1 MKISHRLTALSALSA
16 AALALV
22 ASVSWFAVT
31 SIQSDLQGLTLRA
44 GPLQTKTYEV
54 QERTER
60 MMGALLRLSLVRS
73 QADAD
78 KAVALISADSQA
90 LDTLR
95 AEIREL
101 DPKAAAENADF
112 RAAQGEI
119 ANAVNKRLADE
130 AAYLKESE
138 NARAALATA
147 EQAVGQTRVAV
158 QQIGVEAGKAADQA
172 QDASRKLAHTIKQV
186 MAAQARLR
194 EVVVAVSEV
203 DLAANRFRLSPIKDK
218 FKSPTDSIQALQ
230 VEAGTD
236 DVLKDVRQVAA
247 GLFEAATK
255 DGTGLLALR
264 AAALSA
270 KTPEADAAYAR
281 QRRVILDPVEQQVAK
296 LGTALDNTEAQAA
309 RQRQVLEAALRL
321 RNEPGGVVGTS
332 ENVSLA
338 IRDMVGTL
346 RLLMLAANDGEVTAA
361 SAELKKLGEQLTAD
375 MTNMR
380 AGLVKM
386 GRPPLAT
393 QVDSALVAMASVAGS
408 IGQVA
413 ATKRQLLAS
422 EALMAQSLGKLKA
435 LAAQQASLGEAQV
448 RQMSQR
454 QGEVVAAVDLR
465 VQGSLIAILGIAG
478 AAIVVTS
485 WLSLHLIRSVTR
497 RLNAAVHVAEQVS
510 RGELVAVPAV
520 DGNDEMTRLMH
531 AMATMVG
538 TLEGIVGN
546 IRSAATQIHVGSGE
560 ISTGNQDLSAR
571 TERQS
576 SQLQQTAAAVEELT
590 TTVQRNAESART
602 ASQLAGQASGVAAQ
616 GGQLVGSVVDT
627 MAEIENGSKQIAAIV
642 SVIDGIAFQT
652 NILALN
658 AAVEAARAG
667 EQGRGFAVVASEV
680 RALAG
685 KSAEAAREVKAIVD
699 QSVQAVT
706 GGAGLVRDA
715 GHTMQD
721 IVRQVHEVSTLIN
734 QIAHASDAQAG
745 SVASVGQ
752 AVQTLDQ
759 LTQQNAALAEQS
771 SAAASSLR
779 QQAEGLTQA
788 IAVFKGGAAPA

>member
-22 ASVSWFAVT
+22 AGVSWYAVT

-44 GPLQTKTYEV
+44 APLQTKTYEV

-60 MMGALLRLSLVRS
+60 LMGGLLRLSLARS
-73 QADAD
+73 PDDAAKVLAGVAADNQAID
-78 KAVALISADSQA
+78 K
-90 LDTLR
+90 LR
-95 AEIREL
+95 GEIKAL
-101 DPKAAAENADF
+101 DPKAAAEGADF
-112 RAAQGEI
+112 RRAQGEI
-119 ANAVNKRLADE
+119 AGAVDKRLADSQ
-130 AAYLKESE
+130 AYLRESD
-138 NARAALATA
+138 NARAALAKA
-147 EQAVGQTRVAV
+147 EQAVGQTRQAV
-158 QQIGVEAGKAADQA
+158 QAIGVEAGQAADKA
-172 QDASRKLAHTIKQV
+172 QDASRRLATSIKLV
-186 MAAQARLR
+186 LSAQARLK

-203 DLAANRFRLSPIKDK
+203 DLATNRFRLGPIKDK
-218 FKSPTDSIQALQ
+218 FKSPIDSIQALQ
-230 VEAGTD
+230 VEAGSD
-236 DVLKDVRQVAA
+236 DVLKDARTVAA
-247 GLFEAATK
+247 GLLDAAIK

-281 QRRVILDPVEQQVAK
+281 QRKAILDPVDQQMGK
-296 LGTALDNTEAQAA
+296 LAAALDNTEGQAA
-309 RQRQVLEAALRL
+309 KQRQVLEAALKL

-346 RLLMLAANDGEVTAA
+346 RLLMLATSEAEVKSAE
-361 SAELKKLGEQLTAD
+361 AELKKLGERLSAD
-375 MTNMR
+375 MNAMR
-380 AGLVKM
+380 AGLLKM
-386 GRPPLAT
+386 GRPPLAA
-393 QVDSALVAMASVAGS
+393 QVDTALAAMATVSGS

-413 ATKRQLLAS
+413 STKQQLLAS
-422 EALMAQSLGKLKA
+422 EALMTQSLARLKA
-435 LAAQQASLGEAQV
+435 MAAQQATLGEAQV
-448 RQMSQR
+448 QQMGQR
-454 QGEVVAAVDLR
+454 QGEVVAAVDAR
-465 VQGSLIAILGIAG
+465 VRSSLLVILGIA
-478 AAIVVTS
+478 ALAIAITS
-485 WLSLHLIRSVTR
+485 LLSWRLVRTVTR
-497 RLNAAVHVAEQVS
+497 RLNAAVQVAEQVS
-510 RGELVAVPAV
+510 RGELVAVPAT
-520 DGNDEMTRLMH
+520 DGNDETARLMS
-531 AMATMVG
+531 ALARMVG
-538 TLEGIVGN
+538 TLHGIVGN
-546 IRSAATQIHVGSGE
+546 IRSAVGQIQVGSGE

-576 SQLQQTAAAVEELT
+576 SQLQQTAASVEQLT
-590 TTVQRNAESART
+590 STVQRNAESART
-602 ASQLAGQASGVAAQ
+602 ASTLAEKASGVAAQ

-627 MAEIENGSKQIAAIV
+627 MVEIENGSKQIAAIV

-685 KSAEAAREVKAIVD
+685 KSADAAREVKAIVD
-699 QSVQAVT
+699 RSVHSVT

-715 GHTMQD
+715 GNTMQD
-721 IVRQVHEVSTLIN
+721 IVRQVHDVSALIN
-734 QIAHASDAQAG
+734 QIAQASHEQAA
-745 SVASVGQ
+745 SVASVGS

-771 SAAASSLR
+771 SAAAVSLR

-788 IAVFKGGAAPA
+788 IAVFRAGPAT